1 MWRINHLILLAS
13 LLLGLAFAAVGQESS
28 EVDGGSDP
36 RLLYPDN
43 AVADGE
49 EPGVFLKALPSME
62 ARAHSGDLDAAFE
75 IAMTLVA
82 CQNMP
87 RTAAEFARRL
97 QELESQSNG
106 QGRIETVKSGYQE
119 CRGIRDADMN
129 LVGKWLEFA
138 AERGHIASMLEYGIY
153 GMPYA
158 DGVSQQRYERMMSR
172 WQTKTVAY
180 LKEVIEAQV
189 EGSSN
194 ALYQLGR
201 TYLND
206 GFPQQSDAWE
216 AISYFK
222 AYERCTGNPVDR
234 YIGRIETKY
243 GVDADANANLV
254 ERNVREFEG
263 KACPDN

>member
-1 MWRINHLILLAS
+1 MRKFNRLIWLPS
-13 LLLGLAFAAVGQESS
+13 LLIGLAFAAVGQESS
-28 EVDGGSDP
+28 KVEGGGDA
-36 RLLYPDN
+36 RLLYPEN

-49 EPGVFLKALPSME
+49 KPGAFLKALPSLE
-62 ARAHSGDLDAAFE
+62 ERARSGDFDAAFE

-97 QELESQSNG
+97 QELESQSKG
-106 QGRIETVKSGYQE
+106 QGRIETVKSGYNE

-158 DGVSQQRYERMMSR
+158 DGVPEDGYEHMMSR
-172 WQTKTVAY
+172 WQTKTVAF
-180 LKEVIEAQV
+180 LKEVVEAQV

-206 GFPQQSDAWE
+206 GFSQQSDAWE

-234 YIGRIETKY
+234 YIGRIEAKY

-254 ERNVREFEG
+254 ERNVRKFEG
-263 KACPDN
+263 KACPP